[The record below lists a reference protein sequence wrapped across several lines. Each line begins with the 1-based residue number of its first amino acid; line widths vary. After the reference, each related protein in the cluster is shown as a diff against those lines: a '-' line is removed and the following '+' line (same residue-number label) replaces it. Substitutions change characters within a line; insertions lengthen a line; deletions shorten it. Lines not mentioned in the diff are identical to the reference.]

1 MLSKFRLAL
10 LKLLR
15 TKSLRSHTE
24 AVAHTR
30 EQFERIAATT
40 PDFLFVYDLID
51 RRILYANPRV
61 EEQLGRTVAE
71 VERLEADPT
80 DLFVHPDDLAHVREQ
95 YRRFETSL
103 EGEVL
108 EWQQRGVHVDGTHRW
123 FHVRATVFER
133 TADRRVR
140 SVIGYSRDIT
150 KQKQLETER
159 EELLAMAEQSRAE
172 AEKVN
177 RTKDEF
183 LATLGH
189 ELRNPLGVISTSVQL
204 LRRKG
209 PPEPVLQELRDT
221 IERQVEH
228 IARLIDD
235 LLDVSRIS
243 RGKILLDK
251 KPCNLT
257 GIVSTTLEDYRVQ
270 LEEADLHLVL
280 DLPDRPV
287 WATADRTR
295 VAQIAGNLLH
305 NAIKFTEPGGY
316 VTVRLA
322 ENTDA
327 KVAVLTVRDTGIGIE
342 PHLVTGL
349 FEPFV
354 QAECSIERSRGGLG
368 LGLALVKGLVELHG
382 GTVEGS
388 SEGRGEGSEFTV
400 RLPLGSAPGASV
412 ERVTAPDRPGTA
424 PCRILIVEDNLA
436 EAGNLEKF
444 FTENGHTVE
453 VAQTGPEGIQAARRF
468 KPEVVLCDIGLPGL
482 DGYGVARAVRQ
493 DPDVKQAYLIA
504 VTGYGRSEDAQ
515 RALEAGFDTH
525 LMKPIDLNK
534 LEAFIGKS
542 NSRKIV
548 DPLESEPKQ
557 IN

>member
-1 MLSKFRLAL
+1 MLSKIRLAL
-10 LKLLR
+10 LKLR
-15 TKSLRSHTE
+15 GPRSLRSHPE
-24 AVAHTR
+24 AVASAR

-51 RRILYANPRV
+51 RRIVYANPRV
-61 EEQLGRTVAE
+61 EEQLGRAVAE
-71 VERLEADPT
+71 FERLEVDPT

-103 EGEVL
+103 QGEVL
-108 EWQQRGVHVDGTHRW
+108 EWQYRGLHADGTHRW

-133 TADRRVR
+133 AADGRVR
-140 SVIGYSRDIT
+140 SVIGSSRDIT
-150 KQKQLETER
+150 KEKQLETER

-172 AEKVN
+172 AEKAN

-204 LRRKG
+204 LRRRG
-209 PPEPVLQELRDT
+209 PAEPVLQELRDT
-221 IERQVEH
+221 IERQVKH

-235 LLDVSRIS
+235 LLDVSRIA

-257 GIVSTTLEDYRVQ
+257 GIVSNTLEDYRVQ

-295 VAQIAGNLLH
+295 LAQIVGNLLH
-305 NAIKFTEPGGY
+305 NAIKFTETGGY

-327 KVAVLTVRDTGIGIE
+327 KVAVLTVRDTGVGIE
-342 PHLVTGL
+342 PHLIAGL

-382 GTVEGS
+382 GTVQGL
-388 SEGRGEGSEFTV
+388 SEGRGEGSEFTI
-400 RLPLGSAPGASV
+400 RLPLDNPPGTSL
-412 ERVTAPDRPGTA
+412 ERVAAPERSAIT

-436 EAGNLEKF
+436 EARNIEKF
-444 FTENGHTVE
+444 FTESGHAVE
-453 VAQTGPEGIQAARRF
+453 VVHTGPEGIQAARRF
-468 KPEVVLCDIGLPGL
+468 KPEAVLCDIGLPGL
-482 DGYGVARAVRQ
+482 DGYAVARALRQ
-493 DPDVKQAYLIA
+493 EPDLQQVYLIA
-504 VTGYGRSEDAQ
+504 VTGYGRPEDQQ

-525 LMKPIDLNK
+525 LMKPIDLNELK
-534 LEAFIGKS
+534 RLLGKS
-542 NSRKIV
+542 TARNIV
-548 DPLESEPKQ
+548 DPLESEAK
-557 IN
+557 